1 MPRWLALFWI
11 LLLLA
16 GAQEDLGRA
25 VFDAANRARLAH
37 GLSALAWDDR
47 LYRAAQ
53 AHAEDMLR
61 RRYFGHVGPG
71 GPSPEERLWR
81 QGMYALKV
89 AENLYEL
96 DGPYLPL
103 DFAERAVEGW
113 LKSPGHRRNLLEPR
127 FTHMA
132 VAVLARGTRYLAVQ
146 EFAYDPFALVVR
158 LGPVVARPVRLVE
171 LKGVATRSVAL
182 LFRGYRL
189 AGFGPGPVA
198 GSWVLPVDEAPVL
211 VFRQG
216 TSYYQARCPADCRR
230 LGVQLKVVDRRLPA
244 RQVALRLSPGRYRLA
259 FGETPVPYPAM
270 DGAAELTAPLA
281 WGSLWVGRGDTLY
294 YRIPLRP

>member
-1 MPRWLALFWI
+1 MPRWLVLF
-11 LLLLA
+11 LVFFLLA

-25 VFDAANRARLAH
+25 VFEAANRARLAH

-61 RRYFGHVGPG
+61 RGYFGHERPG
-71 GPSPEERLWR
+71 GPRLEERLWR
-81 QGMYALKV
+81 AGVYALKV

-103 DFAERAVEGW
+103 DFADRAVEGW

-146 EFAYDPFALVVR
+146 EFAYDPFGLVAEV
-158 LGPVVARPVRLVE
+158 GPVVDEPVHVVE
-171 LKGVATRSVAL
+171 LTGVATRTVAL
-182 LFRGYRL
+182 LYRGYRL
-189 AGFGPGPVA
+189 VRFGPGPVA
-198 GSWVLPVDEAPVL
+198 GSWVLPVDGEPVL

-230 LGVQLKVVDRRLPA
+230 LGVRLRVESRQLPA
-244 RQVALRLSPGRYRLA
+244 RKVSLWLPPGRYRLA
-259 FGETPVPYPAM
+259 FGETPVPYRAM
-270 DGAAELTAPLA
+270 GGFAELAAPLA
-281 WGSLWVGRGDTLY
+281 WGSLWVGQGDTLY